1 MFISKAMAQ
10 AATEA
15 TIATTTTPAA
25 DAVTATVATAPA
37 ASETFMM
44 NMLLVVVLVVMFYFL
59 MIRPQQ
65 KRLKEHNNMLGAL
78 QKGDRVVTQGG
89 LIGKIVDIAESE
101 MQLDVGNGT
110 ITVLRNA
117 VIGKY
122 DPKPATAAKK

>member
-1 MFISKAMAQ
+1 MFISKALAQ
-10 AATEA
+10 EAATETA
-15 TIATTTTPAA
+15 P
-25 DAVTATVATAPA
+25 DAITATAATAPA
-37 ASETFMM
+37 AGEAFMM

-89 LIGKIVDIAESE
+89 LIGKIEAMNDNE
-101 MQLDVGNGT
+101 MQLDVGNGS
-110 ITVLRNA
+110 ITVLRNS

-122 DPKPATAAKK
+122 EPKTDSAKK